1 MNLLRPLLLFRD
13 FIQELLQY
21 TILYFFHCQNKSKH
35 KLSVTGL
42 ALPTLGEEII
52 QASTDV
58 KPTDLE
64 EKEYN
69 GFAIF
74 FVLHQLWEDLKFHIP
89 EDTTHS
95 RDLPLFHHTILVRS
109 GQEMLQKCQT
119 VHQIMSVS
127 N

>member
-35 KLSVTGL
+35 KLSVTGVT
-42 ALPTLGEEII
+42 LPTLGEEII

-69 GFAIF
+69 GFDDF
-74 FVLHQLWEDLKFHIP
+74 SCTSSTLGGFEVSHTRRH
-89 EDTTHS
+89 DTYDQTHS
-95 RDLPLFHHTILVRS
+95 TDLPLFQRKPVFL
-109 GQEMLQKCQT
+109 MLLF
-119 VHQIMSVS
+119 HQISNVIVS
-127 N
+127 Q